1 MPAPQLTISPETAF
15 FILLKAREFHAKVD
29 EVDPDEG
36 SNPTDDKAIDVLE
49 FNPGDAVVDELVAAI
64 DSLNRDEQ
72 LDLIALMWVGR
83 GEFTLDTWDEA
94 REGASRIDPEQIA
107 DYVLGLPEA
116 SDYLQEGLSLFGH
129 SLSEFLNSGVA
140 VPGQDV
146 IQTP

>member
-1 MPAPQLTISPETAF
+1 MPAPQLTISPQTAF
-15 FILLKAREFHAKVD
+15 FILLKAREFHAKVE

-36 SNPTDDKAIDVLE
+36 SNPTDDRAVDVLE

-64 DSLNRDEQ
+64 DSLNTDEQ

-83 GEFTLDTWDEA
+83 GEFTLDAWDEA
-94 REGASRIDPEQIA
+94 REAAGRIDPEQMA

-116 SDYLQEGLSLFGH
+116 SDYLQEGLSQFGY
-129 SLSEFLNSGVA
+129 SLSQFLDSGIV

-146 IQTP
+146 FPAS